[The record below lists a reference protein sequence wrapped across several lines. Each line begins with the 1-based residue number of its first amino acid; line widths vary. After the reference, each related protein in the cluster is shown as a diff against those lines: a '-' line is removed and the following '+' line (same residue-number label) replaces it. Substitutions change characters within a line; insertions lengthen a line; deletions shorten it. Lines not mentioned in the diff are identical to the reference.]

1 MSVKKKITGA
11 LQKKSARL
19 RHTLLLK
26 ECAKLD
32 PKVEIAM
39 AEEGFREDM
48 KIWPE
53 Y

>member
-1 MSVKKKITGA
+1 MNIKKKPSGT
-11 LQKKSARL
+11 LQKKSANL

-26 ECAKLD
+26 ECDKLD
-32 PKVEIAM
+32 PKLEIAM
-39 AEEGFREDM
+39 SEEGMNEDM